1 MSISEKHVT
10 NDLIANILPSRSVSS
25 RKGQNGTV
33 AIIGGS
39 RHYHGAP
46 ILSAAAAMRD
56 GSDLVYLMVPK
67 VISIPVRSF
76 SPNFIVIP
84 LPDDKLTLGCANKIM
99 KWLPDVDSVVLGCGL
114 GIQKTDGLKKLI
126 VDLSSQDINIVLDA
140 GGADIILKD
149 DGTTFGSLTNTGGEL
164 VLKSGS
170 TPTVAATFAGDDV
183 SFADDVAL
191 ASDSAALAFGA
202 NSEIKLIHSADT
214 GLLLKHTATG
224 DGTPVSLTL
233 QTGEQALTVG
243 EPLGTIN
250 FQAPDESGGSQ
261 LKEAPS
267 DALASKNAVKISASA
282 SLIFRIRN
290 QS

>member
-1 MSISEKHVT
+1 MSISEKYVT
-10 NDLIANILPSRSVSS
+10 NDLIASILPSRSVSS

-46 ILSAAAAMRD
+46 ILSAAAAMRA

-140 GGADIILKD
+140 GALRQDVIKKISQDNCVLTPHAGEFKRIFGFEPNSNMDTRINDVRTKSNELGCTILLKGSHDIISN
-149 DGTTFGSLTNTGGEL
+149 GTDCFINKTGNSSMTVGGTGDILSGLIASFLSKSMSSFNSAIAGAYINGLAGEMVTSKL
-164 VLKSGS
+164 GYHIFPTDIIDELPFILKS
-170 TPTVAATFAGDDV
+170 FDKYCD
-183 SFADDVAL
+183 
-191 ASDSAALAFGA
+191 
-202 NSEIKLIHSADT
+202 
-214 GLLLKHTATG
+214 
-224 DGTPVSLTL
+224 
-233 QTGEQALTVG
+233 
-243 EPLGTIN
+243 
-250 FQAPDESGGSQ
+250 
-261 LKEAPS
+261 
-267 DALASKNAVKISASA
+267 
-282 SLIFRIRN
+282 
-290 QS
+290 